1 MAATPLS
8 LKRALPENG
17 GSDASPSRQAEE
29 NPMSAAALCR
39 ISLVSLLLSPL
50 ALGQAQPSS
59 GAAPKDA
66 PEKQAAPSSS
76 SSASGSRGKTESSQ
90 EPVTIP
96 NPSLPPVDGA
106 WQLLEA
112 GVNSDKAAE
121 RAIAMHAI
129 GLIRSNSHARYLAER
144 GLDDEKPEVRAAA
157 AEALGHIGLRTSI
170 PKLKQMLDDKDNK
183 VVLSAAQALIE
194 MKDEDGYQIYYE
206 ILTGERKSGGGLI
219 ASQEAMLRD
228 PKRLLDLGFHEGLGF
243 VPFGGI
249 SWEAYKTITKDDT
262 SPLRAAAAK
271 KLAKDPDPDSTKALI
286 KAAGDKQ
293 WLIRA
298 AALEALALR
307 GDPSAAKTA
316 ALYVYDERDEVRYTA
331 AGAVV
336 RLSKLHGV
344 EKKAKEPDNDS
355 PD

>member
-1 MAATPLS
+1 MP
-8 LKRALPENG
+8 
-17 GSDASPSRQAEE
+17 
-29 NPMSAAALCR
+29 AAAWFR
-39 ISLVSLLLSPL
+39 ICSVLLISGAV
-50 ALGQAQPSS
+50 ALGQSQSNPTEPS
-59 GAAPKDA
+59 K
-66 PEKQAAPSSS
+66 SSS
-76 SSASGSRGKTESSQ
+76 DTQSEPASGSPTKSDEQQTPKSAP

-96 NPSLPPVDGA
+96 NPSLPPVQGA

-112 GVNSDKAAE
+112 GVNSDKSGE
-121 RAIAMHAI
+121 RAVAVHAI
-129 GLIRSNSHARYLAER
+129 GLLRNNSHARYLAER

-157 AEALGHIGLRTSI
+157 AEAVGRIGMKRSI

-194 MKDEDGYQIYYE
+194 LKNEDGYQVYYE

-219 ASQEAMLRD
+219 ASQEAMLKD

-271 KLAKDPDPDSTKALI
+271 KLAQDPDPSTTKALT
-286 KAAGDKQ
+286 KAAGDKN

-316 ALYVYDERDEVRYTA
+316 ALYLYDDKDEVRYTA
-331 AGAVV
+331 AGAVI
-336 RLSKLHGV
+336 RLMGSNPKTPA
-344 EKKAKEPDNDS
+344 KAHDDEQKD
-355 PD
+355 

>member
-1 MAATPLS
+1 MP
-8 LKRALPENG
+8 
-17 GSDASPSRQAEE
+17 
-29 NPMSAAALCR
+29 AAALFR
-39 ISLVSLLLSPL
+39 ICSVLLFSGAL
-50 ALGQAQPSS
+50 ALGQSQSSPAEPSKPNADTQAEPSS
-59 GAAPKDA
+59 GSPTRSDEQQAPK
-66 PEKQAAPSSS
+66 
-76 SSASGSRGKTESSQ
+76 SAQ

-96 NPSLPPVDGA
+96 NPSLPPVQGA

-112 GVNSDKAAE
+112 GVNSDKSGE
-121 RAIAMHAI
+121 RAVAVHAI
-129 GLIRSNSHARYLAER
+129 GLLRNNSHARYLAER

-157 AEALGHIGLRTSI
+157 AEALGRIGMKRSI

-194 MKDEDGYQIYYE
+194 LKNEDGYQVYYE

-219 ASQEAMLRD
+219 ASQEAMLKD

-271 KLAKDPDPDSTKALI
+271 KLAQDPDPSTTKALT
-286 KAAGDKQ
+286 KAAGDKN

-307 GDPSAAKTA
+307 GDSSAAKTA
-316 ALYVYDERDEVRYTA
+316 ALYLYDDKDEVRYTA
-331 AGAVV
+331 AGAVI
-336 RLSKLHGV
+336 RLSGASQKSLVKNH
-344 EKKAKEPDNDS
+344 EDEQKD
-355 PD
+355 

>member
-1 MAATPLS
+1 MYS
-8 LKRALPENG
+8 
-17 GSDASPSRQAEE
+17 
-29 NPMSAAALCR
+29 AALCR
-39 ISLVSLLLSPL
+39 VSLACVMFGAL
-50 ALGQAQPSS
+50 ALGQSQSNSTEAPREPS
-59 GAAPKDA
+59 AT
-66 PEKQAAPSSS
+66 QAEPP
-76 SSASGSRGKTESSQ
+76 SASPTRESQQQPAKTPP

-112 GVNSDKAAE
+112 GVNSDKAGE
-121 RAIAMHAI
+121 RAVAMHSL
-129 GLIRSNSHARYLAER
+129 GLIRNNSHARYLAER

-157 AEALGHIGLRTSI
+157 AEALGRIGMKTSV

-183 VVLSAAQALIE
+183 VVLSAAQALIGLKE
-194 MKDEDGYQIYYE
+194 EDGYQVYYE

-219 ASQEAMLRD
+219 ASQEAMLKD

-271 KLAKDPDPDSTKALI
+271 KLAHDPDPDSTKALI

-293 WLIRA
+293 WLVRA

-307 GDPSAAKTA
+307 GDSSAAKTA
-316 ALYVYDERDEVRYTA
+316 SLYVYDDQNEVKYTA
-331 AGAVV
+331 AAAVI
-336 RLSKLHGV
+336 RLSAK
-344 EKKAKEPDNDS
+344 EKKKIEPKEEE
-355 PD
+355 

>member
-1 MAATPLS
+1 
-8 LKRALPENG
+8 
-17 GSDASPSRQAEE
+17 
-29 NPMSAAALCR
+29 MSAAALFR
-39 ISLVSLLLSPL
+39 AAFVFLLLSPL
-50 ALGQAQPSS
+50 ALGRAQSTPADASKES
-59 GAAPKDA
+59 QEKPAAP
-66 PEKQAAPSSS
+66 AAQT
-76 SSASGSRGKTESSQ
+76 SAAEPQQKTA

-96 NPSLPPVDGA
+96 NPALPPVDGA

-112 GVNSDKAAE
+112 GVNSDKSSE
-121 RAIAMHAI
+121 RAIAMHSL

-157 AEALGHIGLRTSI
+157 AEALGKIGIKTSV

-194 MKDEDGYQIYYE
+194 LKDGDGYQVYYE
-206 ILTGERKSGGGLI
+206 ILTGERKNGTGLI
-219 ASQEAMLRD
+219 ASQEAMLKD
-228 PKRLLDLGFHEGLGF
+228 PKRLLDLGLHEGLGF

-262 SPLRAAAAK
+262 TPLRAAAAK
-271 KLAKDPDPDSTKALI
+271 KLAQDPDPDSTKALI

-293 WLIRA
+293 WLVRA
-298 AALEALALR
+298 AALESLALR

-316 ALYVYDERDEVRYTA
+316 ALYLYDDRDEVRYTA

-336 RLSKLHGV
+336 RLS
-344 EKKAKEPDNDS
+344 AKERKKVEQKEED
-355 PD
+355 

>member
-1 MAATPLS
+1 
-8 LKRALPENG
+8 
-17 GSDASPSRQAEE
+17 
-29 NPMSAAALCR
+29 MSAAALFR
-39 ISLVSLLLSPL
+39 VSILFLLSSPL
-50 ALGQAQPSS
+50 ALGQSQSNPAEPSKVSSDRQAESSSESSTQDGQKQPSKP
-59 GAAPKDA
+59 AP
-66 PEKQAAPSSS
+66 
-76 SSASGSRGKTESSQ
+76 

-112 GVNSDKAAE
+112 GVNSDKPGE
-121 RAIAMHAI
+121 RAIAIHAI
-129 GLIRSNSHARYLAER
+129 GLVRNNSHARYLAER

-157 AEALGHIGLRTSI
+157 AEALGKIGFKTSV

-183 VVLSAAQALIE
+183 VVLSAAQALISL
-194 MKDEDGYQIYYE
+194 KNEDGYQVYYE

-219 ASQEAMLRD
+219 ASQEAMLKD

-249 SWEAYKTITKDDT
+249 SWEAYKTITKDDVT
-262 SPLRAAAAK
+262 PLRAAAAK
-271 KLAKDPDPDSTKALI
+271 KLAQDPDPDSTKALI

-293 WLIRA
+293 WLVRA

-316 ALYVYDERDEVRYTA
+316 ALYVYDDQGEVKYTA
-331 AGAVV
+331 AATVI
-336 RLSKLHGV
+336 RLSAK
-344 EKKAKEPDNDS
+344 EKKKVEQKEED
-355 PD
+355 

>member
-1 MAATPLS
+1 MP
-8 LKRALPENG
+8 
-17 GSDASPSRQAEE
+17 
-29 NPMSAAALCR
+29 AAALFR
-39 ISLVSLLLSPL
+39 ICSVLLISGAL
-50 ALGQAQPSS
+50 ALGQSQSNPAEPSKPNSDTQAEPSS
-59 GAAPKDA
+59 GSPTRSNEQQAPI
-66 PEKQAAPSSS
+66 
-76 SSASGSRGKTESSQ
+76 SAQ

-96 NPSLPPVDGA
+96 NPSLPPVQGA

-112 GVNSDKAAE
+112 GVNSDKAGE
-121 RAIAMHAI
+121 RAVAVHAI
-129 GLIRSNSHARYLAER
+129 GLLRNNSHARYLAER

-157 AEALGHIGLRTSI
+157 AEALGRIGMKRSI

-194 MKDEDGYQIYYE
+194 LKNEDGYQVYYE

-219 ASQEAMLRD
+219 ASQEAMLKD

-271 KLAKDPDPDSTKALI
+271 KLAQDPDPSTTKALT
-286 KAAGDKQ
+286 KAAGDKN

-307 GDPSAAKTA
+307 GDSSAAKTA
-316 ALYVYDERDEVRYTA
+316 ALYLYDDKDEVRYTA
-331 AGAVV
+331 AGAVI
-336 RLSKLHGV
+336 RLSGSSQK
-344 EKKAKEPDNDS
+344 S
-355 PD
+355 PVKNHEDEQKD